1 MQLKFVLPVLAALV
15 PLVVST
21 SVARTTSPACQS
33 NEFKWEEKDCC
44 LPVGGPPSPPPPPKD
59 TQCPP
64 TSYYWEPKQGCCAP
78 RNLPPKNPPPPQCPK
93 NWEWN
98 SATHRC
104 TYSPPTPSSPPP
116 SRPSSVAGYPG
127 QGNGQ
132 GNGYGSGHDNNGHY
146 RKRAAAKA
154 RTTLC
159 PTGLDACPISS
170 LSADYECLDTSVELE
185 ACGGCPALGQ
195 GQDCTKIEGAW
206 NVGCEQGSCHVYTCA
221 GGFHIGADG
230 KSCLPA

>member
-1 MQLKFVLPVLAALV
+1 MNS
-15 PLVVST
+15 ST
-21 SVARTTSPACQS
+21 CSPCRFRPFLT
-33 NEFKWEEKDCC
+33 EECRWEEKDCC

-78 RNLPPKNPPPPQCPK
+78 RNPPPKNPPPPQCPK

-98 SATHRC
+98 SSTHRC
-104 TYSPPTPSSPPP
+104 TYSPPTPPSPPP
-116 SRPSSVAGYPG
+116 SRPSSVPGYPGQGG

-132 GNGYGSGHDNNGHY
+132 GSGYGNGHDNSGHGSSHGY

-206 NVGCEQGSCHVYTCA
+206 NIGCEQGSCLGACCA
-221 GGFHIGADG
+221 LLKYRIAN
-230 KSCLPA
+230 LR